1 MGPAQDLVAT
11 DRSEFP
17 KGFGV
22 QQLHL
27 EEIIDQQKE
36 IKMLKSEKYNLVSRM
51 TMIKEDAKLN
61 SYKYEEHVKDLKT
74 KLKKYKEQDRKD
86 SHGYRGGVW
95 LKKKVTSCKIENE
108 LRKKNLRISKLTGQ
122 IKVLQG
128 QVKSLSVKEM
138 LALKY
143 TASKRFSSNTESKNS
158 LYQRDLQSERNFD

>member
-86 SHGYRGGVW
+86 SH
-95 LKKKVTSCKIENE
+95 L
-108 LRKKNLRISKLTGQ
+108 
-122 IKVLQG
+122 
-128 QVKSLSVKEM
+128 SLIHI
-138 LALKY
+138 
-143 TASKRFSSNTESKNS
+143 
-158 LYQRDLQSERNFD
+158 